1 MKEKTK
7 NKMAETDV
15 KKLMLFMS
23 IPMIISMVLQALY
36 NIVDSAFVSNM
47 PEIGESAL
55 NALTIAFPMQ
65 MLMIAVSIGTGVGV
79 NALTAK
85 SLGQANGEKASKVA
99 GNGIFLALMI
109 YIVFLMFGI
118 FGVQFY
124 VKTQTANEM
133 ICEMSVNY
141 LRICCVNSAG
151 IIFFSIFE
159 KLLQATGNS
168 LYSTIAQVSG
178 AVVNIIFDPIMI
190 YGMLKFPK
198 RGINGAAIATVFGQY
213 VSLIVALIFHIKKN
227 KSVSIKLINIKP
239 SYQIIKEIYAIGLP
253 AIIAQALMSVMTYC
267 INIIC
272 NRIGENMV
280 TAYGLF
286 YKIQQ
291 FVLFA
296 AFGIRDAITPIVSF
310 SYGMKNKSRVKD
322 GIKYGLIYTSVI
334 MIMGTL
340 IAEFFA
346 MSIASM
352 FGLTGQTEQLCVSA
366 MRVIS
371 ISFFFAG
378 VCISF
383 QGVFQAIEGGMQS
396 LIISLCRQFIFVIP
410 VVYILTE
417 LVLKFNLGQWIVW
430 TAFLISEII
439 TSIIATIL
447 LKTSTKRLFVQK
459 KSS

>member
-1 MKEKTK
+1 MKERTK

-99 GNGIFLALMI
+99 GNGIFLALII
-109 YIVFLMFGI
+109 YILFLIFGI

-124 VKTQTANEM
+124 VRTQTANEM
-133 ICEMSVNY
+133 ICEMSVKY
-141 LRICCVNSAG
+141 LRICCINSAG

-168 LYSTIAQVSG
+168 LYSTIAQISG

-198 RGINGAAIATVFGQY
+198 LGINGAAIATVLGQY
-213 VSLIVALIFHIKKN
+213 VSLIVAIVFHIKNN

-239 SYQIIKEIYAIGLP
+239 SYKIIKEIYAIGLP

-310 SYGMKNKSRVKD
+310 SYGMKNKSRVKN

-340 IAEFFA
+340 IAESFA
-346 MSIASM
+346 PSIASM

-417 LVLKFNLGQWIVW
+417 LVLKFHLGQWIVW

-447 LKTSTKRLFVQK
+447 LKTSAKRLFVQK